1 MIRSADDPRSN
12 STVGAGGDSSAPVVA
27 ITVDE
32 AVSVPVTLLL
42 AVVPVLVVEAED
54 DFSAPLEAIPVEEA
68 GDCVPVGGVMVVVVV
83 PAVLVVVLIVVEE
96 LFVLSATWKL
106 ALTVR
111 L

>member
-42 AVVPVLVVEAED
+42 AVFLVVEAED

-68 GDCVPVGGVMVVVVV
+68 GDCVPLGGVMVVVVV
-83 PAVLVVVLIVVEE
+83 PAVLVVVLIIVEE